1 MKRRLRED
9 STLFAFGTLK
19 KETNAK
25 KSLKVFINRANDK
38 ELDAVANSLRRI
50 SNKAINLFK
59 VDGKYDIV
67 QFKSAVD
74 LLKPEMLQ
82 TFFGEMKQ
90 SFPNQIDYNPFAMEP
105 EDVAAMQEPTTAPT
119 GRQAP
124 APEPEPEPAPE
135 EEEEPQPQ
143 TVQERKMLKLK
154 RLVELFVR
162 KEMKKILK

>member
-1 MKRRLRED
+1 MKRRLNED
-9 STLFAFGTLK
+9 STLYAFGTLK

-38 ELDAVANSLRRI
+38 QLEVVANSLRRI

-59 VDGKYDIV
+59 INNVYDIV

-105 EDVAAMQEPTTAPT
+105 EEIAPT
-119 GRQAP
+119 EEPSNIPPKSP
-124 APEPEPEPAPE
+124 AAIPPDE
-135 EEEEPQPQ
+135 EESPAQQ
-143 TVQERKMLKLK
+143 MSIQERKFMKLK

>member
-1 MKRRLRED
+1 MKRKLREE

-25 KSLKVFINRANDK
+25 KSLKVFINRANDT
-38 ELDAVANSLRRI
+38 ELDSVANSLRRI

-105 EDVAAMQEPTTAPT
+105 EDVQAIEKPTTTPPT
-119 GRQAP
+119 RQAP
-124 APEPEPEPAPE
+124 APEPEPAPE

-143 TVQERKMLKLK
+143 TVQERKMQKLK
-154 RLVELFVR
+154 RLVELFVK

>member
-1 MKRRLRED
+1 MRRRLKED
-9 STLFAFGTLK
+9 STLYAFGTLK

-25 KSLKVFINRANDK
+25 KSLKIFINRANDK
-38 ELDAVANSLRRI
+38 QLEVVANSLRRI

-59 VDGKYDIV
+59 INNVYDIV

-105 EDVAAMQEPTTAPT
+105 EEIAPVEEPSNTPPKS
-119 GRQAP
+119 P
-124 APEPEPEPAPE
+124 AVIPSDE
-135 EEEEPQPQ
+135 EESPPQQ
-143 TVQERKMLKLK
+143 MSIQERKFVKLK